1 MAGPTPVSALIHAA
15 TMVTA
20 GVYLVART
28 HVVFELA
35 PPVMLA
41 VAIVGAATLLLAGA
55 SALVQTDLKRALA
68 YSTISQIGYMFLA
81 LGVGAWPAAIFHLV
95 THAFFKALLF
105 LAAGAVILALHHE
118 QDMFR
123 MGGLRRELPLTFW
136 TFLAGA
142 AALAGLPLV
151 TSGFYSKDLILWQS
165 FASPRGSPALLLAGL
180 LGSLLTGLYAFRMV
194 FLVFFGPAHGKVVS
208 RPGPAMSVPLVVLA
222 ALSIGAGLL
231 EVPPAL
237 GGVSTL
243 SRFLRPVLPSPP
255 ERAGAVPLEPTVLLV
270 ASLVALLGIALAWW
284 FELRDRAAT
293 ERIVAS
299 PAGAAVRRF
308 WLGGWGFDAL
318 YDVLFVR
325 PFVWLARVD
334 RDDVVDLVYRG
345 LAGAVDGLHR
355 LLAATVTGVL
365 GWYAAVLAAGAILL
379 LIMVLF
385 A

>member
-20 GVYLVART
+20 GVYLIART
-28 HVVFELA
+28 HAVFELA
-35 PPVMLA
+35 PSVMLA

-81 LGVGAWPAAIFHLV
+81 LGVGAWPAAIFHLM

-105 LAAGAVILALHHE
+105 LAAGAVILALDHE

-151 TSGFYSKDLILWQS
+151 TAGFYSKDLILWQS
-165 FASPRGSPALLLAGL
+165 FASPRGNVALLVAGL
-180 LGSLLTGLYAFRMV
+180 VGSLLTGLYAFRMV
-194 FLVFFGPAHGKVVS
+194 FLVFFGPARGQVVR
-208 RPGPAMSVPLVVLA
+208 RPGPAMSSPLVVLA
-222 ALSIGAGLL
+222 VLSVVAGFL

-237 GGVSTL
+237 GGVPL
-243 SRFLRPVLPSPP
+243 FSRFLRPVLPSVP
-255 ERAGAVPLEPTVLLV
+255 ERAGAAGLEGTVLAV
-270 ASLVALLGIALAWW
+270 SSLVALLGIGLAWV

-293 ERIVAS
+293 ERLAS
-299 PAGAAVRRF
+299 SATGGAVRRF
-308 WLGGWGFDAL
+308 WLAGWDFDAL
-318 YDVLFVR
+318 YDLLFVR
-325 PFVWLARVD
+325 PYVWLARAD
-334 RDDVVDLVYRG
+334 RDDVVDLVFRA
-345 LAGAVDGLHR
+345 LARVVDGLYR
-355 LLAATVTGVL
+355 VLAATITGVL
-365 GWYAAVLAAGAILL
+365 RWYAAVLAAGAVVLL
-379 LIMVLF
+379 LLVLF